1 MKQLHFLLLVCC
13 SMIFTNCDKESKNEN
28 KEYQLKGYIV
38 GYDPCT
44 INYIKGCGYIIISSD
59 LRDTLLTYNLS
70 GNNYNV
76 LNAPIVF
83 DSDTLYRIP
92 KVHFNKD
99 IPFFPVSLRFSYP
112 IRITY
117 RFASEHERT
126 YNLCST
132 DVLSLSF
139 KEVITKSA
147 TKQF

>member
-1 MKQLHFLLLVCC
+1 MRQLHFLLLVCC

-28 KEYQLKGYIV
+28 KEYQFKGYLV

-44 INYIKGCGYIIISSD
+44 INYKNGCGYIIISSD
-59 LRDTLLTYNLS
+59 LKDTLRSYNLS

-76 LNAPIVF
+76 PIAPIIF

-92 KVHFNKD
+92 KLHFNKEN
-99 IPFFPVSLRFSYP
+99 PFFPTSLRFSYP

-126 YNLCST
+126 YNLCTT
-132 DVLSLSF
+132 DMIFLGF
-139 KEVITKSA
+139 KEVIIKSA
-147 TKQF
+147 TK